1 MNIAIS
7 VSVSI
12 NRSIDVYT
20 CSIVSTVSSGVS
32 NSQLC
37 YRRVSRDQRSSI
49 FLCVFRFK
57 VRCHCTFSNE
67 LDFCIVQ
74 CHTSLPPPPPPISFC
89 LSLSLS
95 LSTLSP
101 DSDRPIT
108 HIPAPRSMSHSGPDH
123 HTSRG
128 GGGAAS
134 VTIGRSHHSAF
145 IEDFNALQIQ
155 ESKSKSS
162 TLPGNHT
169 REPPSVSHLA
179 PSYNLPGFPYCPPSP
194 EPPGKKASQ
203 KRSLFRRR
211 AESVDNHRV
220 KT

>member
-1 MNIAIS
+1 M
-7 VSVSI
+7 
-12 NRSIDVYT
+12 YT

-32 NSQLC
+32 VSRLC

-57 VRCHCTFSNE
+57 VRCHCTFSNK

-74 CHTSLPPPPPPISFC
+74 YHTYYLSLPPSI
-89 LSLSLS
+89 SLSLF
-95 LSTLSP
+95 LSPLSP

-145 IEDFNALQIQ
+145 VEDFNALQIQ

-169 REPPSVSHLA
+169 REPPSHSHLT
-179 PSYNLPGFPYCPPSP
+179 PSYNLPGFPYRPPSP